1 MRVFEIKKAVATI
14 SLIVA
19 ITLAGFALG
28 LAHDSALASSSY
40 SLGLQ
45 HGFPASAAAPDDFRF
60 ELLLLGSGQPA
71 TPVLDGAWETS
82 RFPASAA
89 PAHRSLPS
97 ATPRTRKVP
106 LHLLDS
112 RLLI

>member
-1 MRVFEIKKAVATI
+1 MRIRKIKKAVATI

-28 LAHDSALASSSY
+28 LAHDSAPASSGC

-71 TPVLDGAWETS
+71 APVLDRAGETS
-82 RFPASAA
+82 GFRASAA

-97 ATPRTRKVP
+97 VTPRTRKVP

-112 RLLI
+112 ILLI

>member
-1 MRVFEIKKAVATI
+1 MRIFEMKKAVATI

-19 ITLAGFALG
+19 ITLTGFALG
-28 LAHDSALASSSY
+28 LTHDSALASPGY

-45 HGFPASAAAPDDFRF
+45 HGFPASAAAPDDFWF

-82 RFPASAA
+82 EFHASAA

-97 ATPRTRKVP
+97 PTPRTRKVP

-112 RLLI
+112 ILLI

>member
-1 MRVFEIKKAVATI
+1 MRVVETKKAVPTI
-14 SLIVA
+14 SFFVA
-19 ITLAGFALG
+19 IILAGFALG
-28 LAHDSALASSSY
+28 FARDSASASSGD

-45 HGFPASAAAPDDFRF
+45 HGFPISAAAPADFRF

-82 RFPASAA
+82 GFRAAA
-89 PAHRSLPS
+89 PANRSLPS

>member
-1 MRVFEIKKAVATI
+1 MKIRKIKKAVATI

-28 LAHDSALASSSY
+28 LAHDSAPTSSGY
-40 SLGLQ
+40 SPGLQ
-45 HGFPASAAAPDDFRF
+45 HGFPASAASSDDFRF
-60 ELLLLGSGQPA
+60 ELLLLGSGQPPA
-71 TPVLDGAWETS
+71 PVLGRAWETS
-82 RFPASAA
+82 GFRAPAA

-97 ATPRTRKVP
+97 ATPRTRKVS

-112 RLLI
+112 ILLI